1 MHRALSHRHAAAW
14 SQPGLH
20 AVLTAFVWRVRLAL
34 QEQLRVLK
42 EAKEL
47 AAATFWPDL
56 SPSRQRAGEPFAV
69 SLAKVEQEKHSRAAL
84 CMPPVCRVLVAA
96 MTDSLSCAFPR
107 QILLPQAVPP
117 KLSLTSEGLSAYMA
131 SLQEKR
137 RQLEE
142 RRKRAQARKQV
153 RIAVGGSSGS
163 RSMPCAEHTPPG
175 QNSQHAARS

>member
-1 MHRALSHRHAAAW
+1 M
-14 SQPGLH
+14 
-20 AVLTAFVWRVRLAL
+20 LTAFVWLCFAP

-47 AAATFWPDL
+47 AAATFRPDL

-69 SLAKVEQEKHSRAAL
+69 SLAMCYREKQSRAVL
-84 CMPPVCRVLVAA
+84 CMPPVCRVVMAA
-96 MTDSLSCAFPR
+96 LTDSLSCALYCTFP
-107 QILLPQAVPP
+107 PQAVPP

-153 RIAVGGSSGS
+153 RNGGGRGALQAAV
-163 RSMPCAEHTPPG
+163 RDVT
-175 QNSQHAARS
+175 